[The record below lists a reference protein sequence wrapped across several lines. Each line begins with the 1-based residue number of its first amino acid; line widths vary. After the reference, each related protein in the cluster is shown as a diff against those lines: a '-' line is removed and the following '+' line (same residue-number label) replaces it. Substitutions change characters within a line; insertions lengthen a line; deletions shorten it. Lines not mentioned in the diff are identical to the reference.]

1 MAVLHPGRVAWEGAR
16 TFVSAA
22 TTDAC
27 RWPGRRLGTTYRCRP
42 GETRPTTGT
51 ASRLP

>member
-1 MAVLHPGRVAWEGAR
+1 MAVLHPWRVAWEGAR

-22 TTDAC
+22 TTDAY
-27 RWPGRRLGTTYRCRP
+27 RWLARRLGLIHQCRP
-42 GETRPTTGT
+42 GETRLTTGT